1 MACREGRE
9 SSAVTGISVR
19 ELSSNHRCLRERTPL
34 KAQAGTSDSRLASRR
49 LWGEI
54 ITKSKYSVCLCACVS
69 LCVHQRLCVVAF
81 KRFGLQEGYYENYT
95 SLILLLSSLL
105 QL

>member
-9 SSAVTGISVR
+9 SNAVTGISVR

-49 LWGEI
+49 LWDEI
-54 ITKSKYSVCLCACVS
+54 ITKSKNSVCLCACVS
-69 LCVHQRLCVVAF
+69 MLVRVSEVVCCGIETLWLTGRL
-81 KRFGLQEGYYENYT
+81 L
-95 SLILLLSSLL
+95 
-105 QL
+105 

>member
-9 SSAVTGISVR
+9 SSAATGISVR

-34 KAQAGTSDSRLASRR
+34 KAQTGTSDSRLASRR
-49 LWGEI
+49 LEGAI
-54 ITKSKYSVCLCACVS
+54 IIKSNQKCLLKVDAYPRFS
-69 LCVHQRLCVVAF
+69 LL
-81 KRFGLQEGYYENYT
+81 EGYYENYT
-95 SLILLLSSLL
+95 SLILFLSSLL